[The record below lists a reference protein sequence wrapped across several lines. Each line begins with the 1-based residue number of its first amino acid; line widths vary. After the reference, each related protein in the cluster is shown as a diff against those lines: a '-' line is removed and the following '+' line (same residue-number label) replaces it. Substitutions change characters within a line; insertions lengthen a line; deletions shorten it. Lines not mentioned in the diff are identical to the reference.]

1 MKEWLLKKESFV
13 MINDIWFIFFL
24 IYIIVALAS
33 FAPVLCAILKQVK
46 LNPGGDSFNASLHFS
61 ENEKMIL
68 EQHYSRIYGTLTFW
82 KNQSE
87 KYRRFHIYTL
97 LWTIPSS
104 VLIPLITQFVTSE
117 NFSKEFLTLVS
128 TFTAILLAFH
138 RGLKIEDNYKSF
150 RHGESEFYDTYRR
163 LLDRPESFGDSTQE
177 QISNYFQEVEQI
189 RRFVRKAETDNLA
202 TADDKINK
210 KSI

>member
-1 MKEWLLKKESFV
+1 MIYNIWL
-13 MINDIWFIFFL
+13 IFF
-24 IYIIVALAS
+24 ITYSVIAIVT
-33 FAPVLCAILKQVK
+33 FMPVFCAIVQKVK
-46 LNPGGDSFNASLHFS
+46 LNPGGDSFQSSIYFS
-61 ENEKMIL
+61 EEEKMIL
-68 EQHYSRIYGTLTFW
+68 EQHYTRIYGTLVFW

-87 KYRRFHIYTL
+87 KYRRFHLYTL

-104 VLIPLITQFVTSE
+104 VLIPLITQFISSD
-117 NFSKEFLTLVS
+117 NLSKEFLTLVS

-163 LLDRPESFGDSTQE
+163 LLDRPNSFGTTKEE
-177 QISNYFQEVEQI
+177 QIKNYFQQVEQI

-202 TADDKINK
+202 TADEKINK
-210 KSI
+210 